1 MFFMSRSNATAREV
15 LRPRFSSSYS
25 AIFEDDDD
33 FHRKGSKEEGWTTTS
48 LRKEHPASS
57 TRCGCNCRR

>member
-1 MFFMSRSNATAREV
+1 MFLMSLSNATTREV
-15 LRPRFSSSYS
+15 LPPRFSSSCS

-57 TRCGCNCRR
+57 KGCGCNCRR